1 MSTMCATRTKRRELA
16 RRASGGV
23 EIALYWSPS
32 DDSTSLEIFVA
43 ATAETITLGVAQE
56 RALDAFNH
64 PFAYVC
70 AAA

>member
-1 MSTMCATRTKRRELA
+1 MTMTRANRINRRELA
-16 RRASGGV
+16 RRASGGA
-23 EIALYWSPS
+23 EIALYWNPS

-43 ATAETITLGVAQE
+43 STGETITVSVAQE

-64 PFAYVC
+64 PFAYSR